1 MDSIYKV
8 TLLDDQTPQIIFFN
22 SNLSLMTMYGKL
34 ELCPGFRNNHST
46 FGWHLNPKSVTTQ
59 VNVLRFMTI

>member
-22 SNLSLMTMYGKL
+22 SNALMTMYGKL

-46 FGWHLNPKSVTTQ
+46 FG
-59 VNVLRFMTI
+59 